1 MAQTKRKRR
10 SKHRGTP
17 AGTIEARGRTGRK
30 PTAEETKQQT
40 REQQREARLMAPP
53 TWKGSAIRASFAAA
67 LLLVFTQ
74 LGIGPDIPLGQGV
87 AVAAF
92 ALLLYIPL
100 GFYTDRFVYRRRMA
114 RIATQKAKAAEDA
127 KKKP

>member
-30 PTAEETKQQT
+30 PNAAEVKTQT
-40 REQQREARLMAPP
+40 REQQRQARLMQPP
-53 TWKGSAIRASFAAA
+53 TWKGAAIRASFAAA

-74 LGIGPDIPLGQGV
+74 LGIGPDIPLGQSI

-114 RIATQKAKAAEDA
+114 RMATDKAKAAAE
-127 KKKP
+127 KKKT

>member
-17 AGTIEARGRTGRK
+17 AGTIEARGRTGRR
-30 PTAEETKQQT
+30 PTAEEAKQSKDD
-40 REQQREARLMAPP
+40 ARRARMLQPP
-53 TWKGSAIRASFAAA
+53 TWRGAAIRAGVAAL

-74 LGIGPDIPLGQGV
+74 LGIGPEMPLGQSI
-87 AVAAF
+87 AIAAF

-100 GFYTDRFVYRRRMA
+100 GYYTDRFMHRRRMA
-114 RIATQKAKAAEDA
+114 REARRSTPAA
-127 KKKP
+127 

>member
-30 PTAEETKQQT
+30 PNAAEIKTQT
-40 REQQREARLMAPP
+40 REQQRQARMMQPP
-53 TWKGSAIRASFAAA
+53 TWKGATIRASFAAA

-74 LGIGPDIPLGQGV
+74 LGIGPEIPLGQSV

-100 GFYTDRFVYRRRMA
+100 GFYTDRFVHRRRLG
-114 RIATQKAKAAEDA
+114 RIASQKAAAAEAA

>member
-30 PTAEETKQQT
+30 PNAAEVKTQT
-40 REQQREARLMAPP
+40 REQQRQARMMQPP
-53 TWKGSAIRASFAAA
+53 TWKGAAIRASFAAA

-74 LGIGPDIPLGQGV
+74 LGIGPDIPLAQSV
-87 AVAAF
+87 AVAVF
-92 ALLLYIPL
+92 ALVLYIPL
-100 GFYTDRFVYRRRMA
+100 GYYTDRFVYRRRMA
-114 RIATQKAKAAEDA
+114 RMATQKAEATAA
-127 KKKP
+127 KKKS

>member
-30 PTAEETKQQT
+30 PNAAEIKTQT
-40 REQQREARLMAPP
+40 REQQRQARLMQPP
-53 TWKGSAIRASFAAA
+53 TWKGAAIRASFAAA

-74 LGIGPDIPLGQGV
+74 LGIGPDIPLGQSI

-114 RIATQKAKAAEDA
+114 RMAAQKDKAAAET
-127 KKKP
+127 KKS

>member
-17 AGTIEARGRTGRK
+17 AGTIEARGRTGRR
-30 PTAEETKQQT
+30 PTEQETKQSKEDLR
-40 REQQREARLMAPP
+40 RERLMRPP
-53 TWKGSAIRASFAAA
+53 TWNGAAIRAGVAAL

-74 LGIGPDIPLGQGV
+74 LGIGPEMPLGQSL
-87 AVAAF
+87 AIAAF

-100 GFYTDRFVYRRRMA
+100 GYYTDRFMYRRRVA
-114 RIATQKAKAAEDA
+114 REARRTTQTG
-127 KKKP
+127 

>member
-30 PTAEETKQQT
+30 PNAAEVKTQT
-40 REQQREARLMAPP
+40 REQQRQARLMQPP
-53 TWKGSAIRASFAAA
+53 TWKGAAIRASFAAA

-74 LGIGPDIPLGQGV
+74 LGIGPDIPLGQSI

-114 RIATQKAKAAEDA
+114 RMATDKEKAAAER
-127 KKKP
+127 KKS